1 MKEEDVKNFIEES
14 FEFEKSKIDEGKR
27 DPENPRGSIA

>member
-14 FEFEKSKIDEGKR
+14 FEFEKSKIDEEKR
-27 DPENPRGSIA
+27 EPGNPRSSIA